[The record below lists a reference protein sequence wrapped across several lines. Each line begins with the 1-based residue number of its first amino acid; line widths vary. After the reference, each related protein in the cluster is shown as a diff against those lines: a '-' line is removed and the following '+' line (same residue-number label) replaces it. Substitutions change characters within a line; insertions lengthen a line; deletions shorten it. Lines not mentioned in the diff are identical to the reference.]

1 VSWFKVTNTSGA
13 AVYLNTDNCLRVR
26 ANAGEHG
33 THPKSVI
40 DLIRGEQATMET
52 PEEVIEAIS
61 QAAQSSRKASPAE
74 TFQGNPLVQA
84 AGQARLSGPS
94 SP

>member
-26 ANAGEHG
+26 ANAGDHG
-33 THPKSVI
+33 HAKSVI
-40 DLIRGEQATMET
+40 DLIRGEQAAMET

-61 QAAQSSRKASPAE
+61 EAAQASREARP
-74 TFQGNPLVQA
+74 A
-84 AGQARLSGPS
+84 AGQARLSGPR